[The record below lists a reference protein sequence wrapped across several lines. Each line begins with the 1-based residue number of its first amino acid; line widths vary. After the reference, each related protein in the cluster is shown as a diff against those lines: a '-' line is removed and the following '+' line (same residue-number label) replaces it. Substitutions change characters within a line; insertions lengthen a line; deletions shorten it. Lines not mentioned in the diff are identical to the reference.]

1 MLDALVGGRICVGS
15 SALNVSKLA
24 LTIAVRYACTR
35 RQFGLPKQPGKSVE
49 FITRR
54 NVETNLQPSLEFL
67 LMDYLSH
74 QRRLLPLIAT
84 TYALRFGMNH
94 TKDVLREIQKVSF
107 MFIL

>member
-1 MLDALVGGRICVGS
+1 M
-15 SALNVSKLA
+15 SKLA

-35 RQFGLPKQPGKSVE
+35 RQFGLPKQPGTSRFLLLKHSTLTV
-49 FITRR
+49 IP
-54 NVETNLQPSLEFL
+54 VEFL

-94 TKDVLREIQKVSF
+94 TKDVLKEVQKVPTPKGSTYRNTT
-107 MFIL
+107 